1 MPVCDSSLSMARGF
15 FVVVLPLWVLHTA
28 VPCRAENEMLQ
39 PRRLI
44 DAHTAGV
51 LSRASYEL
59 EARIH
64 PSGSREIRGAGLQM
78 GVGVGITH
86 RLNIGL
92 SYGADGLVGRGRDI
106 RPNPYPG
113 GLIKYRLFE
122 ENYFLPGVA
131 VGYEHQG
138 YGGIE
143 DNDYKGF
150 VYKSQGFFVALS
162 KNYLLFSK
170 VQFGIHGGVNFSFEE
185 IVSAYN
191 GGVRWPTGYLGIDVG
206 LNEELAVAAEYDLAL
221 NSRDMPGSYEL
232 RDYLNPLYGY
242 LNLGVRYAFSE
253 TFYMEFAAKDV
264 LERKV
269 SGTRILGWS
278 RELKFV
284 YVDSF

>member
-1 MPVCDSSLSMARGF
+1 MLCT
-15 FVVVLPLWVLHTA
+15 LWAA
-28 VPCRAENEMLQ
+28 VPCSAENEMLQ

-51 LSRASYEL
+51 LPRASYEL
-59 EARIH
+59 EGRIY
-64 PSGSREIRGAGLQM
+64 PSGSRRIHGAGLLM
-78 GVGVGITH
+78 GIGVGITH
-86 RLNIGL
+86 RLNVGI

-122 ENYFLPGVA
+122 ENYVSPGVA
-131 VGYEHQG
+131 IGYEHQG

-143 DNDYKGF
+143 SNDYRGY

-162 KNYLLFSK
+162 KNFLLFSK

-185 IVSAYN
+185 IVSDSG
-191 GGVRWPTGYLGIDVG
+191 GGVRWPNGYLGIDVG
-206 LNEELAVAAEYDLAL
+206 LNEELAIAAEYDLAL
-221 NSRDMPGSYEL
+221 NGRDLPGSYDP

-253 TFYMEFAAKDV
+253 SFYLEFAAKDV

-269 SGTRILGWS
+269 SGARILGWS

-284 YVDSF
+284 YVDTF